1 LVLHGPPLRL
11 HSGQP
16 LTGAALSANFRSRVV
31 RVPTHQLILIATFT
45 AGALFRLVPYF
56 LRPSLWLDEARLAL
70 NIGAK
75 SFEGLI
81 GPLAYDQSAPL
92 LFLWIEKLAM
102 IVGGPNEYALR
113 ALPLLAGLIT
123 PVLTY
128 FLAARVAGKSEAAL
142 AAGFT
147 ALSPSL
153 VQYSIQLKPYETD
166 ALVCVSL
173 LLAFV
178 AESSRRKDHGPGP
191 VTLMLGAVAVW
202 LSVTTPFV
210 LAGIA
215 AASYPTFR
223 RKPGVFGAVVL
234 CWGLSF
240 AVAYWLVYRSASANP
255 YLRWFWS
262 ERFLTLWVPGVLGRA
277 YGAAREVLFTS
288 VVSDVSEVADTL
300 LGNGCLLLT
309 AGLVGFLVLLGVRR
323 LMRTNPSIAIL
334 FIGSISASLLAS
346 CLGLYPVAARMMLFA
361 VPILLTLLVVGA
373 TDLYRRRRRLRM
385 GIAGVLGVIVL
396 AGQLRNVVR
405 ADDPYRSGHLR
416 PAVAFLQTA
425 LLPGEPIY
433 VEAGVLPAWTFYTT
447 NWSHP
452 DISRLERMAR
462 EASFGGGAFENQRSR
477 GRRVSGDG
485 AELVFPFHGGV
496 ELLGVGD
503 GGAFRVGARHKPP
516 SDPGWAA
523 SEAQR
528 IRMAARPTAWLVT
541 IKLPWADIKL
551 DEAIRSAG
559 GVRRDSLVADY
570 AVVARYQFANESAST
585 PVNLDQSPEPRPGND
600 SR

>member
-1 LVLHGPPLRL
+1 VSDAESAANLPSGIGKIPGYQLVLI
-11 HSGQP
+11 
-16 LTGAALSANFRSRVV
+16 SA
-31 RVPTHQLILIATFT
+31 FT

-56 LRPSLWLDEARLAL
+56 LSPSLWLDEARLAL

-75 SFEGLI
+75 SFAGLL
-81 GPLAYDQSAPL
+81 GPLAYDQSAPP

-113 ALPLLAGLIT
+113 ALPLVAGLIT

-128 FLAARVAGKSEAAL
+128 FLVARFAGKSEAAL
-142 AAGFT
+142 AAGLT

-166 ALVCVSL
+166 ALVSVGL

-178 AESSRRKDHGPGP
+178 VDSSRREDHGPGP
-191 VTLMLGAVAVW
+191 VTLVLGAVAIW
-202 LSVTTPFV
+202 LSVTAPFV
-210 LAGIA
+210 LAAIA
-215 AASYPTFR
+215 VASYPTFR
-223 RKPGVFGAVVL
+223 RKPQVFGALVL
-234 CWGLSF
+234 CWSLSF
-240 AVAYWLVYRSASANP
+240 SVAYWLAYRSASANP

-262 ERFLTLWVPGVLGRA
+262 ERLLTLWTPGVLGRA
-277 YGAAREVLFTS
+277 YGAAREVFFTS
-288 VVSDVSEVADTL
+288 VVSDVFEVGDTL
-300 LGNGCLLLT
+300 LAHSCLLLT
-309 AGLVGFLVLLGVRR
+309 ASIVAIFALLGLRH
-323 LMRTNPSIAIL
+323 LLRTNPAVAIL
-334 FIGSISASLLAS
+334 FGGSISASLLAS

-361 VPILLTLLVVGA
+361 APILLTLLVVGA
-373 TDLYRRRRRLRM
+373 AELYRTRPQLRM
-385 GIAGVLGVIVL
+385 GILGVLGAIVL

-416 PAVAFLQTA
+416 PAVAFLQA
-425 LLPGEPIY
+425 SLLPGEPIY
-433 VEAGVLPAWTFYTT
+433 VEAGALPAWTFYTT
-447 NWSHP
+447 DWSHP
-452 DISRLERMAR
+452 DMSRLERMAH
-462 EASFGGGAFENQRSR
+462 EASFGGGAFENQASR
-477 GRRVSGDG
+477 GRRVAGDG
-485 AELVFPFHGGV
+485 ADLVFPFRDGV

-516 SDPGWAA
+516 SDTGWAE

-551 DEAIRSAG
+551 DAAIRSAG

-585 PVNLDQSPEPRPGND
+585 R
-600 SR
+600 

>member
-1 LVLHGPPLRL
+1 MNE
-11 HSGQP
+11 
-16 LTGAALSANFRSRVV
+16 AEASAKLPSRV
-31 RVPTHQLILIATFT
+31 RKIPGYQLILIATFT

-75 SFEGLI
+75 SFEGLL
-81 GPLAYDQSAPL
+81 GPLVYDQSAPL

-102 IVGGPNEYALR
+102 IVGGPNEYAFR

-142 AAGFT
+142 AAGLT

-153 VQYSIQLKPYETD
+153 IQYSIQLKPYETD
-166 ALVCVSL
+166 ALVSVGL

-178 AESSRRKDHGPGP
+178 VESSRRADHGPGP
-191 VTLMLGAVAVW
+191 LTLLLGVVAVW
-202 LSVTTPFV
+202 LSVTAPFV
-210 LAGIA
+210 LAAIA
-215 AASYPTFR
+215 VASYPAFR
-223 RKPGVFGAVVL
+223 RKPRVFGAVVV

-240 AVAYWLVYRSASANP
+240 ALAYWLVYRWASVNP

-262 ERFLTLWVPGVLGRA
+262 ERLLTVWVPGLLGRA
-277 YGAAREVLFTS
+277 YGTAREVLFTS

-309 AGLVGFLVLLGVRR
+309 AGVVGFLVLLGVRR
-323 LMRTNPSIAIL
+323 LMKTNPSIAIL
-334 FIGSISASLLAS
+334 FTSSISASLVAS
-346 CLGLYPVAARMMLFA
+346 GLGLYPVAARMMLFA
-361 VPILLTLLVVGA
+361 VPILLTLLALGA
-373 TDLYRRRRRLRM
+373 IDLYRTRPQLRM
-385 GIAGVLGVIVL
+385 VIVGVLGLIVA

-405 ADDPYRSGHLR
+405 ADEPYRSGHLR
-416 PAVAFLQTA
+416 PAVAFLQA
-425 LLPGEPIY
+425 SLLPGEPIY
-433 VEAGVLPAWTFYTT
+433 VEATALPAWTFYTT
-447 NWSHP
+447 DWSHP

-462 EASFGGGAFENQRSR
+462 AASFGGEAFENQPSR

-485 AELVFPFHGGV
+485 AELVFPFHDGV

-516 SDPGWAA
+516 SDPGWAE

-551 DEAIRSAG
+551 DAAIRSVG
-559 GVRRDSLVADY
+559 GVRRDSLVAHY
-570 AVVARYQFANESAST
+570 AVVARYRFANESAST
-585 PVNLDQSPEPRPGND
+585 R
-600 SR
+600 

>member
-1 LVLHGPPLRL
+1 M
-11 HSGQP
+11 SD
-16 LTGAALSANFRSRVV
+16 AESSANLPSRI
-31 RVPTHQLILIATFT
+31 RRIPGYQLILIAAFT

-70 NIGAK
+70 NIGGK
-75 SFEGLI
+75 SFASLL
-81 GPLAYDQSAPL
+81 GPLAYDQSAPP

-128 FLAARVAGKSEAAL
+128 FLAVRITGKTEAGL
-142 AAGFT
+142 AAGLT

-166 ALVCVSL
+166 AMVCVGL
-173 LLAFV
+173 LLAFAV
-178 AESSRRKDHGPGP
+178 DSSRRDDRGPGP
-191 VTLMLGAVAVW
+191 VTLALGLVAVW
-202 LSVTTPFV
+202 VSVIAPFV
-210 LAGIA
+210 LAAIA
-215 AASYPTFR
+215 AASFPAVR
-223 RKPGVFGAVVL
+223 RKPRMFSAVVV

-240 AVAYWLVYRSASANP
+240 ALVYWLAYRYASANP

-262 ERFLTLWVPGVLGRA
+262 ERVLTLWVPGVLGRA

-288 VVSDVSEVADTL
+288 VVSDVFEVGDTL
-300 LGNGCLLLT
+300 LAHACLLVT
-309 AGLVGFLVLLGVRR
+309 ASIVAILALLGLRH
-323 LMRTNPSIAIL
+323 LLRTYPAVAIL
-334 FIGSISASLLAS
+334 FGGSISASLLAS
-346 CLGLYPVAARMMLFA
+346 GLGLYPVAARMMLFA
-361 VPILLTLLVVGA
+361 VPIMLTLLVVGA
-373 TDLYRRRRRLRM
+373 TDLYRTRPQLRM
-385 GIAGVLGVIVL
+385 VIVGVLGLIVA

-416 PAVAFLQTA
+416 PAVAFLQA
-425 LLPGEPIY
+425 AMRQGEPIY
-433 VEAGVLPAWTFYTT
+433 VEAGALPAWTFYTT
-447 NWSHP
+447 DWSHP
-452 DISRLERMAR
+452 DAARLERMAH
-462 EASFGGGAFENQRSR
+462 EASFGGGAFENQASR

-485 AELVFPFHGGV
+485 AELVFPFHDGV

-503 GGAFRVGARHKPP
+503 GGPFRVGARHKPP
-516 SDPGWAA
+516 SDPGWAE

-528 IRMAARPTAWLVT
+528 IRVAARPTAWLVT
-541 IKLPWADIKL
+541 TKLFWADLRL
-551 DEAIRSAG
+551 DTAIRSAG

-585 PVNLDQSPEPRPGND
+585 R
-600 SR
+600 